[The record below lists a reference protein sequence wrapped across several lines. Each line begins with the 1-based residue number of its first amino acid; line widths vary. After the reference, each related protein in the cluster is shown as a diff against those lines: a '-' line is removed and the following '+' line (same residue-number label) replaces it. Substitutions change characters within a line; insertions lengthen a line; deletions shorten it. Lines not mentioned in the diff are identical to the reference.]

1 MRKIK
6 AYFFVSVKAGAE
18 LLYKVGQAG
27 RWGWSQQGS
36 VLTHY
41 STTYRSSVEKPCAGN
56 ASNNSP
62 MHNQGMNQIKGPCKD
77 MCRSSQVR
85 PVRAIKD

>member
-41 STTYRSSVEKPCAGN
+41 ITSIPKLSWKA
-56 ASNNSP
+56 
-62 MHNQGMNQIKGPCKD
+62 
-77 MCRSSQVR
+77 MCWKCIQQQ
-85 PVRAIKD
+85 PHA